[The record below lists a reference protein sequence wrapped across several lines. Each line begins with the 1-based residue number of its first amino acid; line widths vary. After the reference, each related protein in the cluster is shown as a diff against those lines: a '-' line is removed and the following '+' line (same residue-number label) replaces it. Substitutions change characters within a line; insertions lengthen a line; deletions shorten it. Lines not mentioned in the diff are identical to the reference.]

1 MEELAEGFML
11 SGLQEDPDT
20 LEAVVVA
27 AWQRPAVRV
36 AAVDTTIKLL
46 SSLFVAGTSIMA
58 ELSKSSTVN
67 TVVSQGHTPVVLKL
81 AFNVC
86 LSK

>member
-1 MEELAEGFML
+1 MEELADEFMM

-20 LEAVVVA
+20 LEAVA
-27 AWQRPAVRV
+27 AWQRPAVTV
-36 AAVDTTIKLL
+36 AAVDSTIKLL
-46 SSLFVAGTSIMA
+46 SSLFVAGLSIMA

-67 TVVSQGHTPVVLKL
+67 SKHSGVTRPHSSSLEAGLY
-81 AFNVC
+81 VC